1 MAAPETEVGV
11 LNELHKDLITDYLRF
26 SKYQQEQRLKSID
39 YCFTK
44 LLAFKVR
51 EDETY
56 TGEEVNAL
64 LDDLHDVVRSEVV
77 TELTDLTH
85 TNALLL
91 NQLLVQAQNW
101 HLTLSA
107 NIAELEDQEKISKM
121 RQLDEEL
128 SKDGSAGFKVTVT
141 KGKRFQP
148 VEDMNVASALKM
160 EVVRLTA
167 ENDIL
172 KSKLEEYGVPENDE
186 VSQKNKEAAAEQAT
200 KLAEELSVA
209 QNEIDRL
216 MEIVK
221 TKSEKDA
228 SSSEQMETVHD
239 AIEKMRQELDSS
251 QRLAN
256 EQTEKLRKDLEARE
270 SKLRQVQSSLLLAEK
285 ELDKKFQATGAYTTM
300 KRILQQK
307 NSQIKALRNKLVKL
321 GALEDDDVGDGD
333 NSNGGAG
340 VNDS

>member
-1 MAAPETEVGV
+1 METQEEAEAV
-11 LNELHKDLITDYLRF
+11 LNELHKDLISEYLRF

-44 LLAFKVR
+44 LLAFKIR

-77 TELTDLTH
+77 TELSDLSH

-91 NQLLVQAQNW
+91 NQLLLQAQNW

-107 NIAELEDQEKISKM
+107 NIADLEDQEKITKM

-128 SKDGSAGFKVTVT
+128 SKDGLAGFKVTVS

-148 VEDMNVASALKM
+148 VDDMNVATALKM

-172 KSKLEEYGVPENDE
+172 KSKLEAFGVPESDE
-186 VSQKNKEAAAEQAT
+186 VSQKNKEAAAEQAS

-221 TKSEKDA
+221 AKSEQDD
-228 SSSEQMETVHD
+228 SSQQQMETVHD
-239 AIEKMRQELDSS
+239 AIEKMRAELESS
-251 QRLAN
+251 QRIAN

-300 KRILQQK
+300 KKILQQK
-307 NSQIKALRNKLVKL
+307 NCQIKALRKKLVKL
-321 GALEDDDVGDGD
+321 GALEDDEVGDGD
-333 NSNGGAG
+333 NNNSAG
-340 VNDS
+340 EDDI